1 MAYIT
6 DEILEIF
13 ANCISGVESGGQI
26 YGNGDWDNITL
37 QYTNSSEEHAIT
49 IGAYQRFATEA
60 KALLSRIRKDYPSVF
75 KKYDTANIGS
85 DLDSKNW
92 NTYQLSSKTCAKAKA
107 IAAIIGSKE
116 GIEIQKKMMGEDT
129 QSYANTIESKY
140 GVHRIDA
147 LLHCVNIRHLG
158 GMTPLERIIG
168 RISGEVT
175 LEKVRDSLLKDTKY
189 NQVGAEPYRSRQSI
203 MYKWLHEKVTPLLD
217 TNGLCGSSTTSSR
230 NWLQKGDS
238 GPEVKEMQELLIAN
252 GFDCGVSGADGD
264 FGDDTEKAVKA
275 FQAKYGL
282 TVNGQYGEKSKEKLK
297 SLKPDDNKTESGG
310 ESMGSIN
317 NIIEKERYYASIP
330 YTEIGSTN
338 HQKFSDIVD
347 NAGLMGCQDQAWCA
361 TYQFALELE
370 EFGKAQALKNWNMTA
385 SNYCGYNVFS
395 TEAKFPSSKKGKTP
409 KIGALVIFKQ
419 SHMGRVL
426 SINSSAKTFECGEG
440 NTSNAQYDRNG
451 NACAVKTYSW
461 YDSKIKSF
469 CYIDYDGTSSSTP
482 SSSTSSTLNESPKW
496 NGIVTTTLNVRTWA
510 GSENAT
516 VSFSP
521 LKTGVTV
528 GVCDTIQA
536 KDGSDWYYIEY
547 NGKHGF
553 ASAKYISKQGESS
566 STTEKMWLEKGDV
579 GSDVED
585 LQTKLNTCGY
595 YCGNVDG
602 EFGDNT
608 DKAVKAFQKDNKLSV
623 DGQAG
628 KNTMN
633 LLNKMYEE
641 IIRAGLGDD
650 HAAWVKRLQKAIG
663 AKVDGEAGQE
673 TLSKC
678 PLLQN
683 GSTGPVVKLV
693 QEYLGNICKI
703 GVTGGYDGD
712 FGQGTEAAV
721 MEFQKQKGL
730 EIDGVVRQDT
740 WKEILWM

>member
-60 KALLSRIRKDYPSVF
+60 KALLSRIRQDYPAVF
-75 KKYDTANIGS
+75 KKYDTASIGS

-92 NTYQLSSKTCAKAKA
+92 STYQLPSKTCAKAKA
-107 IAAIIGSKE
+107 IAAIIGSAE
-116 GIEIQKKMMGEDT
+116 GIKIQKKMMAEDT

-158 GMTPLERIIG
+158 GMAPLERIIG

-189 NQVGAEPYRSRQSI
+189 NQVGAEPYRSRQAI

-217 TNGLCGSSTTSSR
+217 ANGLCGSPR

-238 GPEVKEMQELLIAN
+238 GENVKEMQELLIAN
-252 GFDCGVSGADGD
+252 GFDCGSSGADGE

-282 TVNGQYGEKSKEKLK
+282 TVDGQYGEKSKAKLE
-297 SLKPDDNKTESGG
+297 SLSNNTDSNTGG
-310 ESMGSIN
+310 ESMGSIY

-330 YTEIGSTN
+330 YTEVGSTN
-338 HQKFSDIVD
+338 HQKFSDIVN

-370 EFGKAQALKNWNMTA
+370 EFGKAQALKNWNMTS

-469 CYIDYDGTSSSTP
+469 CYIDYDGVSTSTP
-482 SSSTSSTLNESPKW
+482 SSSTSSSLNESPKW
-496 NGIVTTTLNVRTWA
+496 NGTVTTTLNVRTWA

-521 LKTGVTV
+521 LKTGTTV
-528 GVCDTIQA
+528 GICDTIQA
-536 KDGSDWYYIEY
+536 NDGSDWYYIEY

-553 ASAKYISKQGESS
+553 ASAKYITKGTPSNISASDHKA
-566 STTEKMWLEKGDV
+566 WL
-579 GSDVED
+579 
-585 LQTKLNTCGY
+585 
-595 YCGNVDG
+595 
-602 EFGDNT
+602 
-608 DKAVKAFQKDNKLSV
+608 
-623 DGQAG
+623 
-628 KNTMN
+628 
-633 LLNKMYEE
+633 
-641 IIRAGLGDD
+641 
-650 HAAWVKRLQKAIG
+650 KRLQKAIG
-663 AKVDGEAGQE
+663 AKVDGEPGPE

-678 PLLQN
+678 PVLQD
-683 GSTGPVVKLV
+683 GSSGNVVKLV
-693 QEYLGNICKI
+693 QEYLGNYCRI
-703 GVTGGYDGD
+703 GVTGGYDGK
-712 FGQGTEAAV
+712 FGQGTDAAV
-721 MEFQKQKGL
+721 MEFQKQNDL
-730 EIDGVVRQDT
+730 TIDAIVGQDT
-740 WKEILWM
+740 WKAILWM

>member
-60 KALLSRIRKDYPSVF
+60 KALLSRIRQDYPAVF
-75 KKYDTANIGS
+75 KKYDTASIGS

-92 NTYQLSSKTCAKAKA
+92 STYQLPSKTCAKAKA
-107 IAAIIGSKE
+107 IAAIIGSAE
-116 GIEIQKKMMGEDT
+116 GIKIQKKMMAEDT

-158 GMTPLERIIG
+158 GMAPLERIIG

-189 NQVGAEPYRSRQSI
+189 NQVGAEPYRSRQAI

-217 TNGLCGSSTTSSR
+217 ANGLCGSSR

-238 GPEVKEMQELLIAN
+238 GENVKEMQELLIAN
-252 GFDCGVSGADGD
+252 GFDCGSSGADGE

-282 TVNGQYGEKSKEKLK
+282 TVDGQYGEKSKAKLE
-297 SLKPDDNKTESGG
+297 SLSNNTDSNTGG
-310 ESMGSIN
+310 ESMGSIY

-330 YTEIGSTN
+330 YTEVGSTN
-338 HQKFSDIVD
+338 HQKFSDIVN

-370 EFGKAQALKNWNMTA
+370 EFGKAQALKNWNMTS

-469 CYIDYDGTSSSTP
+469 CYIDYDGVSTSTP
-482 SSSTSSTLNESPKW
+482 SSSTSSSLNESPKW
-496 NGIVTTTLNVRTWA
+496 NGTVTTTLNVRTWA

-521 LKTGVTV
+521 LKSGTSV
-528 GVCDTIQA
+528 GICDTIQA

-553 ASAKYISKQGESS
+553 ASAKYITKGTPSNISASDHKA
-566 STTEKMWLEKGDV
+566 WL
-579 GSDVED
+579 
-585 LQTKLNTCGY
+585 
-595 YCGNVDG
+595 
-602 EFGDNT
+602 
-608 DKAVKAFQKDNKLSV
+608 
-623 DGQAG
+623 
-628 KNTMN
+628 
-633 LLNKMYEE
+633 
-641 IIRAGLGDD
+641 
-650 HAAWVKRLQKAIG
+650 KRLQKAIG
-663 AKVDGEAGQE
+663 AKVDGEPGPE

-678 PLLQN
+678 PVLQN
-683 GSTGPVVKLV
+683 GSSGTVVKLV
-693 QEYLGNICKI
+693 QEYLGNYCRI
-703 GVTGGYDGD
+703 GVTGGYDGK
-712 FGQGTEAAV
+712 FGQGTGAAV
-721 MEFQKQKGL
+721 MEFQKQNDL
-730 EIDGVVRQDT
+730 AIDAIIGQDT
-740 WKEILWM
+740 WKAILWM

>member
-60 KALLSRIRKDYPSVF
+60 KALLSRIRQDYPAVF
-75 KKYDTANIGS
+75 KKYDTASIGS

-92 NTYQLSSKTCAKAKA
+92 STYQLPSKTCAKAKA
-107 IAAIIGSKE
+107 IAAIIGSAE
-116 GIEIQKKMMGEDT
+116 GIKIQKKMMAEDT

-158 GMTPLERIIG
+158 GMAPLERIIG

-189 NQVGAEPYRSRQSI
+189 NQVGAEPYRSRQAI

-217 TNGLCGSSTTSSR
+217 ANGLCGSSR

-238 GPEVKEMQELLIAN
+238 GSEVKEMQELLIAN
-252 GFDCGVSGADGD
+252 GFDCGSSGADGE

-275 FQAKYGL
+275 FQAKYEL
-282 TVNGQYGEKSKEKLK
+282 TVDGQYGEKSKAKLE
-297 SLKPDDNKTESGG
+297 SLSNNTDSNTGG
-310 ESMGSIN
+310 ESMGSIY

-330 YTEIGSTN
+330 YTEVGSTN
-338 HQKFSDIVD
+338 HQKFSDIVN

-370 EFGKAQALKNWNMTA
+370 EFGKAQALKNWNMTS

-469 CYIDYDGTSSSTP
+469 CYIDYDGVSTSTPSFSTSSS
-482 SSSTSSTLNESPKW
+482 LNESPKW
-496 NGIVTTTLNVRTWA
+496 NGTVTTTLNVRTWA

-521 LKTGVTV
+521 LKSGTSV
-528 GVCDTIQA
+528 GICDTIQA

-553 ASAKYISKQGESS
+553 ASAKYITKGTPSNISASDHKA
-566 STTEKMWLEKGDV
+566 WL
-579 GSDVED
+579 
-585 LQTKLNTCGY
+585 
-595 YCGNVDG
+595 
-602 EFGDNT
+602 
-608 DKAVKAFQKDNKLSV
+608 
-623 DGQAG
+623 
-628 KNTMN
+628 
-633 LLNKMYEE
+633 
-641 IIRAGLGDD
+641 
-650 HAAWVKRLQKAIG
+650 KRLQKAIG
-663 AKVDGEAGQE
+663 AKVDGEPGPE

-678 PLLQN
+678 PVLQD
-683 GSTGPVVKLV
+683 GSSGTVVKLV
-693 QEYLGNICKI
+693 QEYLGNYCRI
-703 GVTGGYDGD
+703 GVTGGYDGK
-712 FGQGTEAAV
+712 FGQGTGAAV
-721 MEFQKQKGL
+721 MEFQKQNDL
-730 EIDGVVRQDT
+730 TIDAIIGQDT
-740 WKEILWM
+740 WKAILWM

>member
-60 KALLSRIRKDYPSVF
+60 KALLSRIRQDYPAVF
-75 KKYDTANIGS
+75 KKYDTASIGS

-92 NTYQLSSKTCAKAKA
+92 STYQLPSKTCAKAKA
-107 IAAIIGSKE
+107 IAAIIGSAE
-116 GIEIQKKMMGEDT
+116 GIKIQKKMMAEDT

-158 GMTPLERIIG
+158 GMAPLERIIG

-189 NQVGAEPYRSRQSI
+189 NQVGAEPYRSRQAI
-203 MYKWLHEKVTPLLD
+203 MYKWLHEKITPLLD
-217 TNGLCGSSTTSSR
+217 ANGLCGSSR

-238 GPEVKEMQELLIAN
+238 GSEVKEMQELLIAN
-252 GFDCGVSGADGD
+252 GFDCGSSGADGE

-282 TVNGQYGEKSKEKLK
+282 TVDGQYGEKSKAKLEGL
-297 SLKPDDNKTESGG
+297 SNNTDSNTGG
-310 ESMGSIN
+310 ESMGSIY

-330 YTEIGSTN
+330 YTEVGSTN
-338 HQKFSDIVD
+338 HQKFSDIVN

-370 EFGKAQALKNWNMTA
+370 EFGKAQALKNWNMT
-385 SNYCGYNVFS
+385 SSDYCGYKVFS

-469 CYIDYDGTSSSTP
+469 CYIDYDGVSSSTP
-482 SSSTSSTLNESPKW
+482 SSSTSSSLNESPKW
-496 NGIVTTTLNVRTWA
+496 NGTVTTTLNVRTWA
-510 GSENAT
+510 GSENTT

-521 LKTGVTV
+521 LKTGTTV
-528 GVCDTIQA
+528 GICDTIQA
-536 KDGSDWYYIEY
+536 NDGSDWYYIEY

-553 ASAKYISKQGESS
+553 ASAKYITKGTPSNISASDHKA
-566 STTEKMWLEKGDV
+566 WL
-579 GSDVED
+579 
-585 LQTKLNTCGY
+585 
-595 YCGNVDG
+595 
-602 EFGDNT
+602 
-608 DKAVKAFQKDNKLSV
+608 
-623 DGQAG
+623 
-628 KNTMN
+628 
-633 LLNKMYEE
+633 
-641 IIRAGLGDD
+641 
-650 HAAWVKRLQKAIG
+650 KRLQKAIG
-663 AKVDGEAGQE
+663 AKVDGEPGPE

-678 PLLQN
+678 PVLQD
-683 GSTGPVVKLV
+683 GSSGNVVKLV
-693 QEYLGNICKI
+693 QEYLGNYCRI
-703 GVTGGYDGD
+703 GVTGGYDGK
-712 FGQGTEAAV
+712 FGQGTGAAV
-721 MEFQKQKGL
+721 MEFQKQNDL
-730 EIDGVVRQDT
+730 TIDAIVGQDT
-740 WKEILWM
+740 WKVILWM